1 MSNGIHDEV
10 RDMLKNSAIDL
21 GEPGFDSTFGY
32 AVWLAPAHCI
42 SATAKAKINGTD
54 HKVTER
60 SLGFA
65 SATALLP
72 GDLQDIS

>member
-1 MSNGIHDEV
+1 MLPFAITVTYFGGISMSNGIHDEV

-42 SATAKAKINGTD
+42 SATAKAKI
-54 HKVTER
+54 
-60 SLGFA
+60 
-65 SATALLP
+65 
-72 GDLQDIS
+72 